1 MTAYFDIG
9 SFPKGTDTNMYRPSM
24 YEDWMS
30 IFQLIDNPLY
40 VYVDEIKY
48 VDVFNDIR
56 KRNLQNRT
64 KIILLDR
71 KELWSFNLK
80 QNISSIFSD
89 PKYPKFYP
97 NTVIADYSCAM
108 HAKFE
113 VVQKAIEDNQFNT
126 KYFAWI
132 DIGLFR
138 DLVNTTSQA
147 FNIDIPSKF
156 NKSRVA
162 YNQVFSPMKMTLKQI
177 IRKNEVWVG
186 GAFFIAEKDIMQKWV
201 EDYMYYTERFIE
213 LKSIS
218 TDQQVIYAM
227 AQPSIHKKLGKRRVF
242 IQPYHIESPNSWFG
256 LGYFCKNSS

>member
-9 SFPKGTDTNMYRPSM
+9 SFPKGDDSNMYRPSM
-24 YEDWMS
+24 YEEWMS
-30 IFQLIDNPLY
+30 IFQFIDNPLY
-40 VYVDEIKY
+40 VYVDDVKY
-48 VDVFNDIR
+48 VEVFKDIR
-56 KRNLQNRT
+56 RRHLKNRT

-71 KELWSFNLK
+71 KQLWSFNLK

-113 VVQKAIEDNQFNT
+113 VVQKAVEDNQFNT

-147 FNIDIPSKF
+147 FKIDIPTKF
-156 NKSRVA
+156 NESRVA

-177 IRKNEVWVG
+177 IRKKRGMGWWS
-186 GAFFIAEKDIMQKWV
+186 FF
-201 EDYMYYTERFIE
+201 
-213 LKSIS
+213 
-218 TDQQVIYAM
+218 
-227 AQPSIHKKLGKRRVF
+227 H
-242 IQPYHIESPNSWFG
+242 
-256 LGYFCKNSS
+256 C